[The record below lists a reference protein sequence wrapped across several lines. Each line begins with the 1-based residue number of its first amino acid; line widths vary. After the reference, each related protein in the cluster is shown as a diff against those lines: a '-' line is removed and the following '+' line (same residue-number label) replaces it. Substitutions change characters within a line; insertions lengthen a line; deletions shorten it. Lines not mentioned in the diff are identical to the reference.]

1 MQTKCVGHSRIGD
14 AGLAAAVG
22 AAIGSCC
29 CGERIRSLALCTACM
44 AVINSRYK
52 NMTTLRGARL
62 LAGLLLTAL
71 TALSHAADAP
81 FEALKIK
88 NMMPDFWAFEDQVPQ
103 LQQADRILRRFREQL
118 IEPNRDIYSK
128 PELRDAIT
136 DAGILEYLKEVN
148 ADLPLMRTLSS
159 DLEPLAVEVA
169 QKLKKEFPRFDPRLT
184 VVFMPTLH
192 RIDGQYT
199 RLLDQPTLVFGID
212 AIARSRGPSVD
223 LRVVVAHELFH
234 AYHARMNA
242 ALYREVPTPLY
253 VRMWLEGLAAYV
265 SERIVPQASSQ
276 QIIGDGM
283 TPIDRSPASMGP
295 VANSIRNNLDSTNPL
310 EQDKYLTYSAATSGA
325 PGRVGYLVGY
335 EIAKALAAKLQL
347 NELTELRGTKLRNL
361 MNKQL
366 EQMSA
371 DYLARQ
377 RVGNPGPAAYAQ

>member
-1 MQTKCVGHSRIGD
+1 M
-14 AGLAAAVG
+14 
-22 AAIGSCC
+22 
-29 CGERIRSLALCTACM
+29 
-44 AVINSRYK
+44 
-52 NMTTLRGARL
+52 LRGSRW
-62 LAGLLLTAL
+62 LAGWVLTAL
-71 TALSHAADAP
+71 AALSHAADAP
-81 FEALKIK
+81 FQDLKIK
-88 NMMPDFWAFEDQVPQ
+88 NMMPQFWAFQDQAPQ
-103 LQQADRILRRFREQL
+103 LQRADRILRSFRDQL
-118 IEPNRDIYSK
+118 IEPNRDLYSK

-136 DAGILEYLKEVN
+136 DAGILDYLRDVN
-148 ADLPLMRTLSS
+148 ADLAVMRTLSL
-159 DLEPLAVEVA
+159 DLEPLTVEVA

-234 AYHARMNA
+234 AHHARINA

-265 SERIVPQASSQ
+265 SERVVPQASSQ
-276 QIIGDGM
+276 QIIGDGV
-283 TPIDRSPASMGP
+283 TPIDRSPAAMGP
-295 VANSIRNNLDSTNPL
+295 VATMIRSNLDSTNPL

-335 EIAKALAAKLQL
+335 EIAKALAAKLPL

-361 MNKQL
+361 MNTQL
-366 EQMSA
+366 EQLSA
-371 DYLARQ
+371 DYLARG
-377 RVGNPGPAAYAQ
+377 RSVNPGPAAAYAQ